1 MDKGEIKMIVDYIIT
16 RIIQEGKPQIDF
28 KRGLILADV
37 EFEAISQ
44 YSGVRRTIKITTDT
58 REWKENKK
66 KMTISL

>member
-16 RIIQEGKPQIDF
+16 KIIREGEPWIDF
-28 KRGLILADV
+28 KKGLILVDV